1 MWEFTD
7 DTGQVVRA
15 DRRPERT
22 VAYVRA
28 GAALHDLGVRPVAVY
43 GSDHDGDGIDPAKG
57 GALPA
62 AAVPC
67 LGPGGALTDEALS
80 ATRPDL
86 IIDVTYDGKSA
97 YAIDEALAGRLGV
110 PLLTLSVGGAPLTA
124 ILERFGA
131 LAAALGTELPAPGA
145 VTGLPEAEHVLRAA
159 LAAAGPPPRVL
170 ALSGAGPDR
179 VHLARP
185 DTWPELRHLSG
196 LGVPPLD
203 PGPGPGLNW
212 LTTGWEHVTRLRPG
226 LLLVDSR
233 AHASR
238 PRTVTGAVTVPW
250 NPEAPPSPAAYARF
264 FTAVAEGIAAR
275 PA

>member
-1 MWEFTD
+1 VWEFTD

-15 DRRPERT
+15 ARRPERT

-43 GSDHDGDGIDPAKG
+43 GSDHDGDRIDPAKG

-62 AAVPC
+62 AAVPY
-67 LGPGGALTDEALS
+67 LGPGGTLADEDLAAL
-80 ATRPDL
+80 RPDL
-86 IIDVTYDGKSA
+86 IVDVTYDEKSA
-97 YAIDEALAGRLGV
+97 YALDEALAGRLGV

-131 LAAALGTELPAPGA
+131 LAAALGTQQPAPGA
-145 VTGLPEAEHVLRAA
+145 VPELGVAEDALRAA
-159 LAAAGPPPRVL
+159 LAAGPPPRVL

-185 DTWPELRHLSG
+185 DTWPELHHLSG
-196 LGVPPLD
+196 LGVPLLD
-203 PGPGPGLNW
+203 QGPGPGVNW
-212 LTTGWEHVTRLRPG
+212 LTTGWEHVTRLRPD
-226 LLLVDSR
+226 LLLVDGR

-238 PRTVTGAVTVPW
+238 PRTGSGAVAVPW
-250 NPEAPPSPAAYARF
+250 NPEAPPSAAAYARF